1 MARTLDEVRDIAMEL
16 TEDDRELLAEALVA
30 SLPWSPAVKEAWVL
44 EARERLRRLETGED
58 PGLTLEEFFAD

>member
-1 MARTLDEVRDIAMEL
+1 MARTLEEVRNIAMEL
-16 TEDDRELLAEALVA
+16 TEADRELLAESLVA
-30 SLPWSPAVKEAWVL
+30 SLRWDPSVKEAWVL

>member
-16 TEDDRELLAEALVA
+16 PEGDRELLAESLVA
-30 SLPWSPAVKEAWVL
+30 SLRWDPAAKEAWVL
-44 EARERLRRLETGED
+44 EARERLRRLESGED